1 MLTTFFKILLVTI
14 LTLGVAYADEEL
26 LQELV
31 YSIGAVNAS
40 YTEGAG
46 NLSGENVEEPSSGS
60 VMSISGNLNWK
71 FSPGLERSYYLS
83 GTFPLIPNP
92 SGSYFGAHIGVEN
105 YFNKIGSRMR
115 LNNSGTTLKLK
126 PGNNFFWG
134 LEGGLGYLAYTTESA
149 KKTDLL
155 LDLGALAGMNYIY
168 SDDWQFRGTAGITRG
183 TGVVTTVMEMKLF
196 VGITRILAD

>member
-1 MLTTFFKILLVTI
+1 MLTTFSKILIIAL
-14 LTLGVAYADEEL
+14 LTVGFAHADEEL
-26 LQELV
+26 LQEIA

-40 YTEGAG
+40 YAEGAG
-46 NLSGENVEEPSSGS
+46 NLSGENIEEPASGS

-71 FSPGLERSYYLS
+71 FAPGLERSYYLS
-83 GTFPLIPNP
+83 GTFPLVPNP
-92 SGSYFGAHIGVEN
+92 QGSYFGAHIGVEN
-105 YFNKIGSRMR
+105 YFGKIGSRMR

-149 KKTDLL
+149 KKTDIL

-168 SDDWQFRGTAGITRG
+168 SDEWQFRGTAGITRG

-196 VGITRILAD
+196 VGVTHILAD

>member
-1 MLTTFFKILLVTI
+1 MLITFSKLFLIGLI
-14 LTLGVAYADEEL
+14 TLSVAYADEEL
-26 LQELV
+26 LQELS

-40 YTEGAG
+40 YAEGQG
-46 NLSGENVEEPSSGS
+46 NLSGENVQEPASGS

-83 GTFPLIPNP
+83 GTFPLVPNP
-92 SGSYFGAHIGVEN
+92 QGSYFGGHIGVEN
-105 YFNKIGSRMR
+105 YFGKIGSRMR

-134 LEGGLGYLAYTTESA
+134 LEGGLGYLAYTTETA
-149 KKTDLL
+149 KKTDIL

-168 SDDWQFRGTAGITRG
+168 SDNWQFRGTAGIARG
-183 TGVVTTVMEMKLF
+183 TGVVTTVMEMKIF
-196 VGITRILAD
+196 FGVTRILAD